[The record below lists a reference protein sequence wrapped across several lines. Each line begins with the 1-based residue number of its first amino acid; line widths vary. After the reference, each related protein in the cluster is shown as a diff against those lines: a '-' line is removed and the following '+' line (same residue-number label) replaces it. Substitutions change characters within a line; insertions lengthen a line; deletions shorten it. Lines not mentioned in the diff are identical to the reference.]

1 MAASIPSPI
10 PVWEQPPKYTQIFY
24 NNEFHNSI
32 SGKTFPTYNPATGK
46 KICDVQEGD
55 KADVDKAVAAA
66 KEAFKLGSPWR
77 KMDAK
82 DRGHLIYKL
91 ADLMERDHL
100 YLASLESYDN
110 GKPFTASY
118 LVDVPGAIATLRY
131 YAGWP
136 DKIQGK
142 TVPVS
147 GNYFCYT
154 RHEPVGVC
162 GQIIPWNFPLL
173 MLAWKWGPALAC
185 GNTIVMKLAEQT
197 PLSGLYMA
205 ALAKEA
211 GFPPGVINVIP
222 GYGPT
227 AGAAISNHPD
237 INKVAFT
244 GSTEVGKLIMKAS
257 AESNLKRVTLELGGK
272 SPLIIFSDADLDH
285 AIQTAHDG
293 IFFNQGQCC
302 TAASRTF
309 VSADIYDEFIRRAKE
324 KAEKRTVGNP
334 FDLKTEQG
342 AQIDD
347 EQFKKILSYID
358 IGQKEGA
365 KLVTGG
371 KAVGSEGFF
380 IQPTIFADVKEN
392 MKIAQEEIFGPV
404 MSVIKFDS
412 MQDLVEKANN
422 TIYGLAAAVVT
433 RDLDKALYVAN
444 HIRAG
449 TVWVNTYNNADP
461 AAPFGGFKQSGLGRE
476 LGEYGLEAYTEVK
489 TVFIRVPEKNS

>member
-1 MAASIPSPI
+1 
-10 PVWEQPPKYTQIFY
+10 IFI
-24 NNEFHNSI
+24 NNEWHNSV

-46 KICDVQEGD
+46 KIADVQEGD

-77 KMDAK
+77 RMDAK
-82 DRGHLIYKL
+82 DRGRLLLKL
-91 ADLMERDHL
+91 ADLVERDQV

-110 GKPFTASY
+110 GKPYTAALY
-118 LVDVPGAIATLRY
+118 GDIAGSAAVLRY
-131 YAGWP
+131 YAGWT
-136 DKIQGK
+136 DKLQGK
-142 TVPVS
+142 TIPVS
-147 GNYFCYT
+147 GDYFCYT

-162 GQIIPWNFPLL
+162 GQIIPWNFPVM
-173 MLAWKWGPALAC
+173 MLSWKWGPALAC
-185 GNTIVMKLAEQT
+185 GNTIVIKLAEQT
-197 PLSGLYMA
+197 PLTGLYMA
-205 ALAKEA
+205 SLAKEA

-222 GYGPT
+222 GYGHT

-237 INKVAFT
+237 VNKVAFT
-244 GSTEVGKLIMKAS
+244 GSTEIGKLILKAS

-272 SPLIIFSDADLDH
+272 SPLIVFNDADLDV
-285 AIQTAHDG
+285 AIETANLG
-293 IFFNQGQCC
+293 VYANMGQCC

-309 VSADIYDEFIRRAKE
+309 VSADIYDEFIKRAKAR
-324 KAEKRTVGNP
+324 AEKQVVGNP
-334 FDLKTEQG
+334 FDLKTDLG
-342 AQIDD
+342 SQIDE
-347 EQFKKILSYID
+347 EQYKKILQYIE

-365 KLVTGG
+365 RLVTGG
-371 KAVGSEGFF
+371 KPIGGEGYF
-380 IQPTIFADVKEN
+380 IQPTIFADVKDN

-433 RDLDKALYVAN
+433 KDLDKALYVSN

-449 TVWVNTYNNADP
+449 TVWVNAYHVVDP

-476 LGEYGLEAYTEVK
+476 LGEYGLQAYTEVK
-489 TVFIRVPEKNS
+489 TVYIRVSEKNS